1 MTLQEQM
8 ELLAAEQCPKP
19 SKPTPPKVETSR
31 SDEGG
36 PEVDLLDALALLT
49 RVQEVFE
56 TLSEAV
62 IDMPLEVYEQLV
74 DVSEDVTEYLDA
86 WDFREEDK

>member
-1 MTLQEQM
+1 M
-8 ELLAAEQCPKP
+8 
-19 SKPTPPKVETSR
+19 ETSR